1 MKHALLLNC
10 FFKTSISIL
19 SNHACIVRF
28 NYSRV
33 FFKEIIVRL
42 KYVILFSLT
51 DKNKLQKHGFKKFK
65 PVFCFLIKEECKIVD
80 KRYFLTGFTREQDW
94 FEKLVIM
101 NKCGVFFICY
111 VLGTCKT
118 YSDNKP
124 PFPHI
129 FTCCKYSVSRV
140 AAPISDNNFMTRIC

>member
-28 NYSRV
+28 NYSRG
-33 FFKEIIVRL
+33 FFEEIIVRF
-42 KYVILFSLT
+42 KYVILFSLS

-65 PVFCFLIKEECKIVD
+65 PVFCFFIKEECKIVN

-101 NKCGVFFICY
+101 NKCGFF
-111 VLGTCKT
+111 L
-118 YSDNKP
+118 
-124 PFPHI
+124 
-129 FTCCKYSVSRV
+129 SVMCQAHVKRILITSSRFL
-140 AAPISDNNFMTRIC
+140 ISLHDANIPLHASLHR

>member
-28 NYSRV
+28 NYSRG
-33 FFKEIIVRL
+33 FFKEIIVRF
-42 KYVILFSLT
+42 KYVILFSLS

-101 NKCGVFFICY
+101 NKCGFFLSVMCQAHVKHI
-111 VLGTCKT
+111 LIT
-118 YSDNKP
+118 SSRFLISLHAANI
-124 PFPHI
+124 PFHA
-129 FTCCKYSVSRV
+129 SLHR
-140 AAPISDNNFMTRIC
+140 